1 MRFQRLQVFV
11 WCFVSAVLLNPV
23 PQAQGAHAQQVVAP
37 HPAPDAV
44 PAQPP
49 ADSSPRDRRADEDW
63 NSLALSP
70 GTLHA
75 EGPVPGGKDGQPE
88 FTRELWQVQ
97 WRQTDPIDLYVIRPR
112 GVEKP
117 PAILYLYSYP
127 SETDRFKDDGYCRR
141 VTADGFAA
149 IGFVSALT
157 GQRYHTRP
165 MKQWFVSELQESLVT
180 SVHDVQMILNYLST
194 RGDVDMDRVGMFGQG
209 SGGTIALLAA
219 AVDPRI
225 KALDVLDPWGDWPD
239 WLAKSPRVPDEER
252 ANYLNPEFLKRVAPF
267 DPVQWLP
274 KLKTQFIRIQD
285 VVDDPITPA
294 ICKKQIE
301 SAAAQTTAQIV
312 KYDGAEA
319 LRNASSDGKLF
330 RWIKDQ
336 LRSAP
341 DRREA
346 E

>member
-1 MRFQRLQVFV
+1 MRFQRLHVFV
-11 WCFVSAVLLNPV
+11 WCFAFVVFFNLAPQPQSAR
-23 PQAQGAHAQQVVAP
+23 AQQVAAP
-37 HPAPDAV
+37 SRAPESESL
-44 PAQPP
+44 QPFY
-49 ADSSPRDRRADEDW
+49 SSSQHRHDDEDW
-63 NSLALSP
+63 NSLSLGQSALR
-70 GTLHA
+70 A
-75 EGPVPGGKDGQPE
+75 AGPVPGGTDGQPE
-88 FTRELWQVQ
+88 FTRELWSVQ
-97 WRQTDPIDLYVIRPR
+97 WRQGDPIDLYVIRPR
-112 GVEKP
+112 GIEKP

-165 MKQWFVSELQESLVT
+165 MKEWFVSELQESLVT
-180 SVHDVQMILNYLST
+180 SVHDVQMILNYLSM
-194 RGDVDMDRVGMFGQG
+194 RGDVDMDRIGMFGQG
-209 SGGTIALLAA
+209 SGGTIAVLAA

-239 WLAKSPRVPDEER
+239 WLAKSPRVPEIER
-252 ANYLNPEFLKRVAPF
+252 ANYLKPEFLKRVAPF

-274 KLKTQFIRIQD
+274 KLKTQSVRIQN
-285 VVDDPITPA
+285 VMDDPITPA

-301 SAAAQTTAQIV
+301 SAAPRATAQIV
-312 KYDGAEA
+312 KYDDAEA

-330 RWIKDQ
+330 RWIKDR
-336 LRSAP
+336 LRPVP
-341 DRREA
+341 DQREA